1 MISGSGADP
10 VLVPGDLYH
19 YPGGPQ
25 PAYPGA
31 PPPANGY
38 SVPVQGSGYPGS
50 YDGPGGVDPGRYHP
64 DSRLGGGH
72 CNHLKDDCDCFKDDF
87 SLPRKVRISKNCL
100 NIWFVFTI
108 FRFST
113 TKYIIIIKHV
123 S

>member
-87 SLPRKVRISKNCL
+87 SLPRKVSSIHIKVLPLPRKVRISKKSSLLRINT
-100 NIWFVFTI
+100 V
-108 FRFST
+108 
-113 TKYIIIIKHV
+113 
-123 S
+123 